1 MAADYPQAALN
12 FVQTQRAP
20 ARAIAE
26 CEAVGRLRASPA
38 RPLEMLNPAGLPKSE
53 FYSQISLV
61 SAPKVVFTG
70 GQLAFGFRE
79 QDARLAFERL
89 GRTLH
94 QAGASFDRL
103 AMSSIYP
110 LTGAIGNLARK
121 VRTEFYDG
129 ANPPPSTMLPF
140 EGLPS
145 LDASFAVEVV
155 AVASDTP

>member
-1 MAADYPQAALN
+1 
-12 FVQTQRAP
+12 
-20 ARAIAE
+20 
-26 CEAVGRLRASPA
+26 
-38 RPLEMLNPAGLPKSE
+38 
-53 FYSQISLV
+53 
-61 SAPKVVFTG
+61 VVFTG